1 MYHTEI
7 LVGITLLSAI
17 FVLLIKRLKARKK
30 ALTPG
35 NHEDAATKEGSSDIF
50 SDEEGWGLDELEFG
64 LDETGWGIEEL
75 EFDTADIG
83 TDDTWPLEELEFGTA
98 DIGTDDAWP
107 SEELEFDTADIGMDE
122 E

>member
-35 NHEDAATKEGSSDIF
+35 DHEDAAIREGLSDIV
-50 SDEEGWGLDELEFG
+50 SDEEWSVKELEFG
-64 LDETGWGIEEL
+64 ATDIGTDDAWQVKELEFGTIDVGTDDAWSLEEL
-75 EFDTADIG
+75 EFDTAEIG
-83 TDDTWPLEELEFGTA
+83 L
-98 DIGTDDAWP
+98 
-107 SEELEFDTADIGMDE
+107 DE

>member
-1 MYHTEI
+1 MRHIEI

-35 NHEDAATKEGSSDIF
+35 DHEDAAIREGSSDIVSDEEWSVKELEF
-50 SDEEGWGLDELEFG
+50 GLDEEGWGLDELEFDAIDVG
-64 LDETGWGIEEL
+64 TDDAWSVEEL
-75 EFDTADIG
+75 EFDTAEIG
-83 TDDTWPLEELEFGTA
+83 L
-98 DIGTDDAWP
+98 
-107 SEELEFDTADIGMDE
+107 DE